1 MTFSKKMSDTIAAI
15 ATAHGVGSISIV
27 RLSGERALE
36 FALKLS
42 HKTKLTPRHAT
53 FTKLFNQNNEII
65 DEAIMIYFK
74 APYSFTGED
83 IVEFQTHG
91 GFSVSEVLLEEL
103 VSLGAR
109 LALAGEFSKR
119 ACLNGKM
126 TPLKAL
132 NIQDLILSKSALAA
146 KIIARNMQGNL
157 GELLEKIR
165 TDLVKT
171 LAFVETSID
180 YADDDLPS
188 DLLEQIST
196 MCEENSKILKEIYT
210 LSQSKKGLIEGFK
223 IAIVGKPNVGKSSL
237 LNALLSYERA
247 IVSDIAGT
255 TRDTIEENFKLGTHL
270 LRIIDTAG
278 IRESKDVIE
287 QIGVALSKK
296 SLEDADIILAVF
308 DASRV
313 QDKEDEKIFDL
324 LANTDKKIFWILNKS
339 DLENVFKN
347 TQNKNFIKLSAQ
359 KDITLLKEELQNYL
373 NSFDSEGIMVSSLDL
388 INACKISSEAIF
400 RAKGLLEESS
410 LELFAFELNLAINE
424 LARFTKDFQRDE
436 ILDEMFGN
444 FCLGK

>member
-1 MTFSKKMSDTIAAI
+1 MNDTIVAI
-15 ATAHGVGSISIV
+15 ATAHGVGSISII

-36 FALKLS
+36 IALKLS
-42 HKTKLTPRHAT
+42 KKNELCPRYAT
-53 FTKLFNQNNEII
+53 FTKLFNQKNEFL
-65 DEAIMIYFK
+65 DEAIVIYFK
-74 APYSFTGED
+74 APFSFTGED

-255 TRDTIEENFKLGTHL
+255 TRDTIEESFKLGTHL

-359 KDITLLKEELQNYL
+359 KDITLLKEELQNYF

>member
-1 MTFSKKMSDTIAAI
+1 MSDTIAAI

-109 LALAGEFSKR
+109 LALAGECSKR

-410 LELFAFELNLAINE
+410 LEFFAFELNLAINE

>member
-1 MTFSKKMSDTIAAI
+1 MSDTIAAI

-83 IVEFQTHG
+83 IVEFQIHG

-255 TRDTIEENFKLGTHL
+255 TRDTIEESFKLGTHL

-359 KDITLLKEELQNYL
+359 KDITLLKEELQNYF

>member
-1 MTFSKKMSDTIAAI
+1 MSDTIAAI

-255 TRDTIEENFKLGTHL
+255 TRDTIEESFKLGTHL

-324 LANTDKKIFWILNKS
+324 LTNTDKKIFWILNKS

>member
-1 MTFSKKMSDTIAAI
+1 MSDTIAAI

-255 TRDTIEENFKLGTHL
+255 TRDTIEESFKLGTHL

-359 KDITLLKEELQNYL
+359 KDITLLKEELQNYF
-373 NSFDSEGIMVSSLDL
+373 NSFDSEGIVVSSLDL

>member
-1 MTFSKKMSDTIAAI
+1 MSDTIAAI

-91 GFSVSEVLLEEL
+91 GFSVSEALLEEL

-109 LALAGEFSKR
+109 FALAGEFSKR

-255 TRDTIEENFKLGTHL
+255 TRDTIEESFKLGTHL

-278 IRESKDVIE
+278 IRESKDTIE

-324 LANTDKKIFWILNKS
+324 LANADKKIFWILNKS

>member
-1 MTFSKKMSDTIAAI
+1 MSDTIAAI

-308 DASRV
+308 DVSRV

>member
-1 MTFSKKMSDTIAAI
+1 MSDTIAAI

-400 RAKGLLEESS
+400 RAKRLLEESS
-410 LELFAFELNLAINE
+410 LEFFAFELNLAINE

>member
-1 MTFSKKMSDTIAAI
+1 MSDTIAAI

-42 HKTKLTPRHAT
+42 RKTKLTPRHAT

-255 TRDTIEENFKLGTHL
+255 TRDTIEESFKLGTHL

-359 KDITLLKEELQNYL
+359 KDITLLKEELQNYF

>member
-1 MTFSKKMSDTIAAI
+1 MSDTIAAI

-359 KDITLLKEELQNYL
+359 KGITLLKEELQNYL

-410 LELFAFELNLAINE
+410 LEFFAFELNLAINE

>member
-1 MTFSKKMSDTIAAI
+1 MSDTIAAI

-42 HKTKLTPRHAT
+42 HKTKLIPRHAT

-74 APYSFTGED
+74 TPYSFTGED

-255 TRDTIEENFKLGTHL
+255 TRDTIEESFKLGTHL
-270 LRIIDTAG
+270 LRIMDTAG
-278 IRESKDVIE
+278 IRESKDTIE

-313 QDKEDEKIFDL
+313 QDKEDGKIFEL

>member
-1 MTFSKKMSDTIAAI
+1 MNDTIAAI
-15 ATAHGVGSISIV
+15 ATAYGVGSICIV
-27 RLSGERALE
+27 RLSGEKALKI
-36 FALKLS
+36 ALKLS
-42 HKTKLTPRHAT
+42 RKKNLTPRQAI
-53 FTKLFNQNNEII
+53 FTKLFNQNNELI

-74 APYSFTGED
+74 APFSFTGED

-91 GFSVSEVLLEEL
+91 GFSVSEILLEEL
-103 VSLGAR
+103 VGLGAR

-132 NIQDLILSKSALAA
+132 NIQELILSKSALAA
-146 KIIARNMQGNL
+146 KIIARNLQGKL

-171 LAFVETSID
+171 LAFVEVSID

-188 DLLEQIST
+188 DLLEQIAK
-196 MCEENSKILKEIYT
+196 MCEENAKILKEIYT

-223 IAIVGKPNVGKSSL
+223 IAIIGKPNVGKSSL

-255 TRDTIEENFKLGTHL
+255 TRDTIEESFKLGTHL

-278 IRESKDVIE
+278 IRESKDSIE
-287 QIGVALSKK
+287 QMGVALSKK

-308 DASRV
+308 DASRKE
-313 QDKEDEKIFDL
+313 DEEDEKIFEL
-324 LANTDKKIFWILNKS
+324 LANTDKKIFWILNKN
-339 DLENVFKN
+339 DLERVFKN

-359 KDITLLKEELQNYL
+359 KDLTLLKKQLQNYL
-373 NSFDSEGIMVSSLDL
+373 NSFDSEGIMVSSLEL
-388 INACKISSEAIF
+388 IQSCKISSEAIF
-400 RAKGLLEESS
+400 RAKELLKENS
-410 LELFAFELNLAINE
+410 LELFAFELNLALSE
-424 LARFTKDFQRDE
+424 LAKFTKDFQRSE

>member
-1 MTFSKKMSDTIAAI
+1 MSDTIAAI

-255 TRDTIEENFKLGTHL
+255 TRDTIEESFKLGTHL

-313 QDKEDEKIFDL
+313 QDKEDEKIFNL

-347 TQNKNFIKLSAQ
+347 TQNKNFIKLSAR

>member
-1 MTFSKKMSDTIAAI
+1 MSDTIAAI

-109 LALAGEFSKR
+109 LALAGEFSKK

-188 DLLEQIST
+188 DLLQQIST

-255 TRDTIEENFKLGTHL
+255 TRDTIEESFKLGTHL

>member
-1 MTFSKKMSDTIAAI
+1 MSDTIAAI

-83 IVEFQTHG
+83 IVEFQIHG

-126 TPLKAL
+126 APLKAL

-255 TRDTIEENFKLGTHL
+255 TRDTIEESFKLGTHL

-296 SLEDADIILAVF
+296 SSEDADIILAVF

>member
-1 MTFSKKMSDTIAAI
+1 MSDTIAAI

-157 GELLEKIR
+157 GKLLEKIR
-165 TDLVKT
+165 IDLVKT

-255 TRDTIEENFKLGTHL
+255 TRDTIEESFKLGTHL

-359 KDITLLKEELQNYL
+359 KDITLLKEELQNYF

>member
-1 MTFSKKMSDTIAAI
+1 MSDTITAI

-27 RLSGERALE
+27 RLSGKRALE

-42 HKTKLTPRHAT
+42 RKTKLTPRYAT

-74 APYSFTGED
+74 APFSFTGED

-91 GFSVSEVLLEEL
+91 GFSVSEILLEEL

-119 ACLNGKM
+119 ACLNGKI

-188 DLLEQIST
+188 DLLEQISI

-210 LSQSKKGLIEGFK
+210 LSQTKKGLIEGFK

-278 IRESKDVIE
+278 IRESKDTIE

-308 DASRV
+308 DASREE
-313 QDKEDEKIFDL
+313 DKEDEKIFEL
-324 LANTDKKIFWILNKS
+324 LANTDKKIFWILNKT

-347 TQNKNFIKLSAQ
+347 TQNKNFIKLNAQ
-359 KDITLLKEELQNYL
+359 KDIALLKQELQNYL

-400 RAKGLLEESS
+400 RAKGLLEESF

>member
-1 MTFSKKMSDTIAAI
+1 MSDTIAAI

-180 YADDDLPS
+180 YADDDDLPS

-255 TRDTIEENFKLGTHL
+255 TRDTIEESFKLGTHL

-359 KDITLLKEELQNYL
+359 KDITLLKEELQNYF

>member
-1 MTFSKKMSDTIAAI
+1 MSDTIAAI

-42 HKTKLTPRHAT
+42 HKTKLIPRHAT

-74 APYSFTGED
+74 TPYSFTGED

-255 TRDTIEENFKLGTHL
+255 TRDTIEESFKLGTHL

-278 IRESKDVIE
+278 IRESKDTIE

-313 QDKEDEKIFDL
+313 QDKEDGKIFDL

>member
-1 MTFSKKMSDTIAAI
+1 MSDTIAAI

-388 INACKISSEAIF
+388 INACKISSETIF

>member
-1 MTFSKKMSDTIAAI
+1 MSDTIAAI

-65 DEAIMIYFK
+65 DEAILIYFK

-255 TRDTIEENFKLGTHL
+255 TRDTIEESFKLGTHL

-278 IRESKDVIE
+278 IRESKDAIE

-308 DASRV
+308 DASREE
-313 QDKEDEKIFDL
+313 DKEDGKIFEL
-324 LANTDKKIFWILNKS
+324 LVNTDKKIFWILNKS

-359 KDITLLKEELQNYL
+359 KDITLLKKELQNYL

>member
-1 MTFSKKMSDTIAAI
+1 MSDTIAAI

-255 TRDTIEENFKLGTHL
+255 TRDTIEESFKLGTHL

-296 SLEDADIILAVF
+296 SLEDADIILPVF

>member
-1 MTFSKKMSDTIAAI
+1 MSDTIAAI

-83 IVEFQTHG
+83 IVEFQIHG

-255 TRDTIEENFKLGTHL
+255 TRDAIEESFKLGTHL

>member
-1 MTFSKKMSDTIAAI
+1 MSDTIAAI

-42 HKTKLTPRHAT
+42 YKTKLTPRHAT

-196 MCEENSKILKEIYT
+196 MCEENSKILKEIYM

-255 TRDTIEENFKLGTHL
+255 TRDTIEESFKLGTHL

>member
-1 MTFSKKMSDTIAAI
+1 MSDTIAAI

-83 IVEFQTHG
+83 CVEFQTHG
-91 GFSVSEVLLEEL
+91 GFSVSEILLEEL
-103 VSLGAR
+103 ISLGAR
-109 LALAGEFSKR
+109 LALPGEFSKR
-119 ACLNGKM
+119 ACLNRKM
-126 TPLKAL
+126 SPLKAL
-132 NIQDLILSKSALAA
+132 NIQDLILAKSANAA

-255 TRDTIEENFKLGTHL
+255 TRDTIEESFKLGTHL

>member
-1 MTFSKKMSDTIAAI
+1 MSDTIAAI

-171 LAFVETSID
+171 LAFIETSID

-255 TRDTIEENFKLGTHL
+255 TRDTIEESFKLGTHL

-359 KDITLLKEELQNYL
+359 KDITLLKEELQNYF

>member
-1 MTFSKKMSDTIAAI
+1 MSDTIAAI

-255 TRDTIEENFKLGTHL
+255 TRDTIEESFKLGTHL

-308 DASRV
+308 DASREE
-313 QDKEDEKIFDL
+313 DKEDEKIFDL

>member
-1 MTFSKKMSDTIAAI
+1 MSDTIAAI

-157 GELLEKIR
+157 GKLLEKIR

-255 TRDTIEENFKLGTHL
+255 TRDTIEESFKLGTHL

-313 QDKEDEKIFDL
+313 QDKEDGKIFEL

>member
-1 MTFSKKMSDTIAAI
+1 MSDTIAAI

-255 TRDTIEENFKLGTHL
+255 TRDTIEESFKLGTHL

-296 SLEDADIILAVF
+296 KLEDADIILAVF

>member
-1 MTFSKKMSDTIAAI
+1 MSDTIVAI

-74 APYSFTGED
+74 SPYSFTGED

-255 TRDTIEENFKLGTHL
+255 TRDTIEESFKLGTHL

-278 IRESKDVIE
+278 IRESKDAIE

-308 DASRV
+308 DASRE
-313 QDKEDEKIFDL
+313 QDKEDEKIFEL

-400 RAKGLLEESS
+400 RAKELLEESS
-410 LELFAFELNLAINE
+410 LELFAFEFNLAINE

>member
-1 MTFSKKMSDTIAAI
+1 MSDTIAAI

-255 TRDTIEENFKLGTHL
+255 TRDTIEESFKLGTHL

-324 LANTDKKIFWILNKS
+324 LANIDKKIFWILNKS

-359 KDITLLKEELQNYL
+359 KDITLLKEELQNYF

>member
-1 MTFSKKMSDTIAAI
+1 MSDTIAAI

-132 NIQDLILSKSALAA
+132 NIQDLILSKSVLAA

-255 TRDTIEENFKLGTHL
+255 TRDTIEESFKLGTHL

-313 QDKEDEKIFDL
+313 QDKEDGKIFEL

>member
-1 MTFSKKMSDTIAAI
+1 MSDTIAAI

-157 GELLEKIR
+157 GELLE
-165 TDLVKT
+165 
-171 LAFVETSID
+171 
-180 YADDDLPS
+180 
-188 DLLEQIST
+188 
-196 MCEENSKILKEIYT
+196 NS
-210 LSQSKKGLIEGFK
+210 
-223 IAIVGKPNVGKSSL
+223 
-237 LNALLSYERA
+237 
-247 IVSDIAGT
+247 
-255 TRDTIEENFKLGTHL
+255 H
-270 LRIIDTAG
+270 
-278 IRESKDVIE
+278 
-287 QIGVALSKK
+287 
-296 SLEDADIILAVF
+296 
-308 DASRV
+308 
-313 QDKEDEKIFDL
+313 
-324 LANTDKKIFWILNKS
+324 
-339 DLENVFKN
+339 
-347 TQNKNFIKLSAQ
+347 
-359 KDITLLKEELQNYL
+359 
-373 NSFDSEGIMVSSLDL
+373 
-388 INACKISSEAIF
+388 
-400 RAKGLLEESS
+400 
-410 LELFAFELNLAINE
+410 
-424 LARFTKDFQRDE
+424 RF
-436 ILDEMFGN
+436 G
-444 FCLGK
+444 

>member
-1 MTFSKKMSDTIAAI
+1 MSDTIAAI

-65 DEAIMIYFK
+65 DEAIIIYFK

-188 DLLEQIST
+188 DLLQQIST
-196 MCEENSKILKEIYT
+196 MCEENSKILKEVYT
-210 LSQSKKGLIEGFK
+210 LSQSRKGLIEGFK

-255 TRDTIEENFKLGTHL
+255 TRDTIEESFKLGTHL

-278 IRESKDVIE
+278 IRESKDAIE

-359 KDITLLKEELQNYL
+359 KDIALLKEELQNYL

>member
-1 MTFSKKMSDTIAAI
+1 
-15 ATAHGVGSISIV
+15 
-27 RLSGERALE
+27 
-36 FALKLS
+36 
-42 HKTKLTPRHAT
+42 
-53 FTKLFNQNNEII
+53 
-65 DEAIMIYFK
+65 MIYFK

-109 LALAGEFSKR
+109 LALTGEFSKR

-255 TRDTIEENFKLGTHL
+255 TRDTIEESFKLGTHL

-278 IRESKDVIE
+278 IRESKDAIE

-324 LANTDKKIFWILNKS
+324 LANADKKIFWILNKS

>member
-1 MTFSKKMSDTIAAI
+1 MSDTIAAI

-388 INACKISSEAIF
+388 INACKISSEATF

-410 LELFAFELNLAINE
+410 LEFFAFELNLAINE

>member
-1 MTFSKKMSDTIAAI
+1 MSDTIAAI

-255 TRDTIEENFKLGTHL
+255 TRDTIEESFKLGMHL

-313 QDKEDEKIFDL
+313 QDKEDGKIFEL

>member
-1 MTFSKKMSDTIAAI
+1 MSDTIAAI

-27 RLSGERALE
+27 RLSGQRALE

-132 NIQDLILSKSALAA
+132 NIQDLIFSKSALAA

-157 GELLEKIR
+157 GKLLEKIR

-255 TRDTIEENFKLGTHL
+255 TRDTIEESFKLGTHL

-359 KDITLLKEELQNYL
+359 KDITLLKEELQNYF